1 MIRRKDTTMP
11 KREGYRG
18 LGNLFDEAAPEEK
31 NGVTMLKLADVEP
44 KKDQPRKQFEAE
56 PLSQLAESIAQH
68 GVLQPII
75 VRPATQGM
83 YEIIAGER
91 RWRAS
96 RLAGLSEIPAIVM
109 EADELKAAQVA
120 LIENIQRENLNP
132 FEEAGAYDEL
142 MRTYGMSQEEVA
154 AKLGKSRSAV
164 ANAVRLL
171 DLPDEVSEL
180 IRAGKLSAGHGRTLL
195 GLKNRDVMLPLANK
209 IIKRN
214 LSVRETE
221 AAVKRENRQLAQG
234 DDSPVIEGVTV
245 NYIEELE
252 RRVTSITGKRV
263 RIISGKGRHVVQIEY
278 ADNGDLEELLERIC
292 GAKIT
297 E

>member
-1 MIRRKDTTMP
+1 MP

-263 RIISGKGRHVVQIEY
+263 RILSGKGRHVVQIEY

>member
-1 MIRRKDTTMP
+1 MP

-263 RIISGKGRHVVQIEY
+263 RIISGKGRHIVQIEY

>member
-1 MIRRKDTTMP
+1 MIRRKDITMP

-132 FEEAGAYDEL
+132 FEEAGPYDEL

>member
-1 MIRRKDTTMP
+1 MP

>member
-1 MIRRKDTTMP
+1 MIRRKDITMP

-292 GAKIT
+292 GSKIT

>member
-1 MIRRKDTTMP
+1 MP
-11 KREGYRG
+11 KKQGYRG
-18 LGNLFDEAAPEEK
+18 LGNIFEDTAPEEK
-31 NGVTMLKLADVEP
+31 NGVTMLRLADVEP
-44 KKDQPRKQFEAE
+44 KKDQPRKQFETE
-56 PLSQLAESIAQH
+56 PLSQLAESIALH

-75 VRPATQGM
+75 VRPSGQGT

-132 FEEAGAYDEL
+132 FEEAGAYAEL

-209 IIKRN
+209 IIRRN

-221 AAVKRENRQLAQG
+221 AAVKRENRQLAQT
-234 DDSPVIEGVTV
+234 DDTPAIESVTV

-263 RIISGKGRHVVQIEY
+263 RIISGKGRRVVQIEY
-278 ADNGDLEELLERIC
+278 ADNGDLEELLGRIC
-292 GAKIT
+292 GTKIT